1 MTLTSDEFLNQKN
14 PAMDN
19 KRILTAAVI
28 HLADPVEKTKNEKSK
43 VEKRQLKTSQDDTKL

>member
-1 MTLTSDEFLNQKN
+1 
-14 PAMDN
+14 MDN
-19 KRILTAAVI
+19 KRILTAPVI